1 MFGQLTNQAKE
12 SSLLRAIKMDK
23 KTKHGGSRKGAG
35 RPAKYG
41 EETEMVTFRIP
52 VSLKQ
57 KVIDYVER
65 LLRAAAK
72 KKNKN
77 GT

>member
-1 MFGQLTNQAKE
+1 MNKP
-12 SSLLRAIKMDK
+12 
-23 KTKHGGSRKGAG
+23 KHGGPRKGAG